1 MWDNTT
7 IKTKGNEMKIL
18 KTVIATAIVL
28 GSFTAVFANESIDTQ
43 IANIKGATAQERVQ
57 LMNEFKVKL
66 AEMNAQ
72 DRADAI
78 NQLRSQ
84 VQVQKRTQTG
94 EQSGTQE
101 AMQTRTRT
109 RTQASAEKGT
119 QEGLASEVKLQK
131 QEMAVQAISQTDQMN
146 QVQNMNQIHM
156 MSQQQMGS
164 MVGDLP
170 MDPASMP
177 MSPGV
182 LPGSTTLPSVP
193 TTTVQPTSVTMPTN

>member
-1 MWDNTT
+1 
-7 IKTKGNEMKIL
+7 MKIL

-84 VQVQKRTQTG
+84 VQVQKRTQAG
-94 EQSGTQE
+94 EQAGTQE

-119 QEGLASEVKLQK
+119 QEGLTSEVKLQK

-146 QVQNMNQIHM
+146 QVQNMNQVHM

-182 LPGSTTLPSVP
+182 LPGSTATLPSVP

>member
-1 MWDNTT
+1 
-7 IKTKGNEMKIL
+7 MKIL

-28 GSFTAVFANESIDTQ
+28 GSFTVVFANESVDTQ

-84 VQVQKRTQTG
+84 VQVQKRTQAG
-94 EQSGTQE
+94 EQAGTQD
-101 AMQTRTRT
+101 AMQTRT

-119 QEGLASEVKLQK
+119 QEGVASEVKLQK

-182 LPGSTTLPSVP
+182 LPGSTTLPSLP
-193 TTTVQPTSVTMPTN
+193 TTTVQPTSATMPTN